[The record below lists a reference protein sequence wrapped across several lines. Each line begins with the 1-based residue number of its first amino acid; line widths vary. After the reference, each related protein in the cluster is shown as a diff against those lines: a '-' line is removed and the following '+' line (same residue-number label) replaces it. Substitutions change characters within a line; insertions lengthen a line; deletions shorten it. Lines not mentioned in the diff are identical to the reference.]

1 MCNVLCFSGKPSL
14 FVWGREIKKHK
25 NIVISSLS
33 SDSCKRRRSQ
43 QEEEG
48 SNETNYGFYFYRCL
62 QTKSLRRMFNW
73 GHWRRWRHST
83 LQKISRTRDFSAKI
97 FLCIV
102 EITFCSSVGRVLSLV
117 RHCAWKRNKR
127 WNKTS
132 LTIFNSWKKH
142 CKMQARSL
150 SCLAFESLESLWRP
164 SLWFRLPLKSFL
176 LLKLLLSLYVNW

>member
-14 FVWGREIKKHK
+14 FVWGREIKKRK

-48 SNETNYGFYFYRCL
+48 PNETNYGFYFYRCL

-83 LQKISRTRDFSAKI
+83 LQKISRAREI
-97 FLCIV
+97 FQRKYFCAPSKSRFAHPSGAFYHWSDTAHES
-102 EITFCSSVGRVLSLV
+102 EIKGE
-117 RHCAWKRNKR
+117 
-127 WNKTS
+127 
-132 LTIFNSWKKH
+132 I
-142 CKMQARSL
+142 
-150 SCLAFESLESLWRP
+150 
-164 SLWFRLPLKSFL
+164 
-176 LLKLLLSLYVNW
+176 KLLLPFSIPGKNIARCKPDLFRA